1 MHLKRNFIYVRT
13 WLLHVMVYN
22 FMYRV
27 FIKYC
32 VLALND
38 VIFLDSAS
46 CAAALVFDLPLCT
59 HTDTE
64 RGQSPDYILESS
76 KTTIFDEHPECIFPR
91 SPRCN
96 NL

>member
-1 MHLKRNFIYVRT
+1 
-13 WLLHVMVYN
+13 MVYN

-46 CAAALVFDLPLCT
+46 CAAALVFDLPFVYT
-59 HTDTE
+59 H
-64 RGQSPDYILESS
+64 
-76 KTTIFDEHPECIFPR
+76 
-91 SPRCN
+91 
-96 NL
+96 